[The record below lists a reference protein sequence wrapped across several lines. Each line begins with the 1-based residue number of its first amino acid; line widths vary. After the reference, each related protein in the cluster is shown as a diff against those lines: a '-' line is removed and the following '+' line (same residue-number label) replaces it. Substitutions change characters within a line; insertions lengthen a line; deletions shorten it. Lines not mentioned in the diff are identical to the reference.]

1 MGDATS
7 GPIRLSFNPQL
18 RVEFRGAPVTSGAGP
33 LPPRVWDERPGRR
46 GLTKRLRSDPPTG
59 SNRQFPLPD
68 LFRQSIYSRLAGY
81 EDTND
86 AERLAEDPTFR
97 MLASR
102 ERREASVALTS
113 TLQWFET
120 EVLAAERNYQG
131 LTRLNTA
138 LIQHASTR
146 SPNPRVTLDIDSSE
160 SPVHGAQEQSAYNGH
175 FESVCYHPLFVFNPD
190 GDCLAAKLRPG
201 NVHSADGWDDVLLPI
216 IDRYRTQG
224 QTVVVRADAAFALP
238 AVYEALERRRVRY
251 AIRLPA
257 NDVLDRAI
265 EDLLTRPRGRPSYA
279 PLVRYRSFEYQ
290 AASWNRPRRVI
301 AKIEHHLGELFPRVG
316 FIVTTLTGTNRAVVR
331 FYNQRGTAEQWIK
344 EGKEATHWTRL
355 SCHRFRANEVRLL
368 LGVIAY
374 NLGNLLRRLV
384 LPLAIQ
390 NWSLTS
396 LQQRLFKTGGRLI
409 RHARYFTLGSPKARR
424 KLLDKH
430 PLSTDPPA
438 HRAARMVSDVIESPP
453 GSGGDEERGSRQRRC
468 L

>member
-18 RVEFRGAPVTSGAGP
+18 RVEFRGATVTSDAGLL
-33 LPPRVWDERPGRR
+33 LPRELDERLSLSALIERH
-46 GLTKRLRSDPPTG
+46 LTDPRTG
-59 SNRQFPLPD
+59 HNRQFPLPD

-102 ERREASVALTS
+102 ERREASIALTS
-113 TLQWFET
+113 TLHWFET
-120 EVLAAERNYQG
+120 EVLAEERNYQG
-131 LTRLNTA
+131 LARLNVELVQREA
-138 LIQHASTR
+138 PGTR
-146 SPNPRVTLDIDSSE
+146 RVTLDIDSSE

-175 FESVCYHPLFVFNPD
+175 FESVCYHPLFVFNQH
-190 GDCLAAKLRPG
+190 GDCLAATLRPG
-201 NVHSADGWDDVLLPI
+201 NVHSADGWEEVLLPV
-216 IDRYRTQG
+216 IDRYQARK

-238 AVYEALERRRVRY
+238 ALYEALERRDVAY

-257 NDVLDRAI
+257 NQVLERTI

-279 PLVRYRSFEYQ
+279 PLVRYRSFQYQ
-290 AASWNRPRRVI
+290 AASWDRPRRVI
-301 AKIEHHLGELFPRVG
+301 AKVEHHLGELFPRVG
-316 FIVTTLTGTNRAVVR
+316 FVVTTLTGTNRAVVH

-384 LPLAIQ
+384 LPVAIQ
-390 NWSLTS
+390 SWTLTS

-409 RHARYFTLGSPKARR
+409 RHARYFVLQLAESYLTGSLFRQILGRIERLAW
-424 KLLDKH
+424 H
-430 PLSTDPPA
+430 PT
-438 HRAARMVSDVIESPP
+438 
-453 GSGGDEERGSRQRRC
+453 
-468 L
+468 